1 MLEYE
6 SQLLRRDIAEL
17 KEYLADGSQADITF
31 SLEMMEDDADTVE
44 EQIPYDLLDDHPDA
58 DDLEDEVNELEQLVA
73 HLRHLIAVA
82 REAEEDRE
90 ATPVPK
96 TASKTVSQAATS
108 ATVPDGSPSALSA
121 TVPDG
126 SPSGPSVL
134 TEEPAAEAPAADLDL
149 DDPADPDL
157 HDDLYL
163 EPPLSTGRDIL
174 YDAPPH
180 FNPFH
185 DYPKTEEELA
195 RIKAHKRQQ
204 RRANLIF
211 IFIIGPIFI
220 GLVLLIVYG
229 LQCLWDYLFVP
240 DISIPDIPIPVIE

>member
-44 EQIPYDLLDDHPDA
+44 KQIPYDLLDDHPDA

-96 TASKTVSQAATS
+96 TASKTISQAATS

-134 TEEPAAEAPAADLDL
+134 TEEPAADLDL
-149 DDPADPDL
+149 DDPADLDL

>member
-17 KEYLADGSQADITF
+17 KEYLADGSQADISL

-73 HLRHLIAVA
+73 YLRHLIAVA
-82 REAEEDRE
+82 REEEDRE

-96 TASKTVSQAATS
+96 TVSKTVSQAATS

-134 TEEPAAEAPAADLDL
+134 TEEPAADLDL
-149 DDPADPDL
+149 DDLADPDL

>member
-17 KEYLADGSQADITF
+17 KEYLADGSQADISL
-31 SLEMMEDDADTVE
+31 SLEMMEDDVNTVE

-96 TASKTVSQAATS
+96 TVSKTVSQAATS

-134 TEEPAAEAPAADLDL
+134 TEEPADEPAADLDL
-149 DDPADPDL
+149 DDLADPDL

-195 RIKAHKRQQ
+195 RIKAHKHQQ

>member
-17 KEYLADGSQADITF
+17 KEYLADGSQADISL

-73 HLRHLIAVA
+73 YLRHLIAVA
-82 REAEEDRE
+82 REEEEDRE

-96 TASKTVSQAATS
+96 TVSKTVSQAATS
-108 ATVPDGSPSALSA
+108 ATVPDGSPS
-121 TVPDG
+121 
-126 SPSGPSVL
+126 GPSAL

-149 DDPADPDL
+149 DDPADLDL